1 MGTMVDEI
9 IRRAW
14 REESVPPDCDPVQF
28 LFLRAVYREYRRGTI
43 ERDTAEQLKAR
54 CMAFEELTP
63 KELRSFA
70 VFAIES
76 ELEGRDLED
85 VRILMRSLIEATSK
99 LVSLES

>member
-9 IRRAW
+9 VGRAW
-14 REESVPPDCDPVQF
+14 REESLPPDCDPVPF
-28 LFLRAVYREYRRGTI
+28 LLLRSVYREYKRGTL

-76 ELEGRDLED
+76 ELEGKNMED
-85 VRILMRSLIEATSK
+85 VKILMRSLIEATSK
-99 LVSLES
+99 IDSL

>member
-1 MGTMVDEI
+1 MPLMTDET

-14 REESVPPDCDPVQF
+14 REESPPPDCDPVPF
-28 LFLRAVYREYRRGTI
+28 LLLRAVYREYRRGNL
-43 ERDTAEQLKAR
+43 ERDTAELLKAR

-99 LVSLES
+99 LCSF